1 MGEIFKLKVE
11 IEHRLNDLWDSVD
24 TLGALI
30 LSKDIDDGEKGT
42 TRESIASYSVGR
54 FLSYVLKDLED
65 IAHNIGV
72 INTFFNGTTLC
83 ENEKDAKFI
92 SEYDALH
99 NNIIDMIEE
108 HSRLITNI
116 VDVFNPLSLEQLET
130 PTRGLLNLLVFLNQ
144 ALSYELEIINS
155 LIDTLKEDE
164 EKPKNKKVIK

>member
-11 IEHRLNDLWDSVD
+11 IEHRLDDLWNSVD

-30 LSKDIDDGEKGT
+30 LSKDSDDGAVGT
-42 TRESIASYSVGR
+42 NRESIASYSVGR

-65 IAHNIGV
+65 IGNNLGV
-72 INTFFNGTTLC
+72 IDIFFNGSKPCC
-83 ENEKDAKFI
+83 ENEKDTKFI

-99 NNIIDMIEE
+99 TNIIDMIEE

-116 VDVFNPLSLEQLET
+116 VETFNPLSLEQLEA

-144 ALSYELEIINS
+144 ALSYEVEIINS
-155 LIDTLKEDE
+155 LVDELKEDE
-164 EKPKNKKVIK
+164 EKPKNKK